1 MNQINLIINKI
12 RYSEDLVL
20 AYLFRFI
27 EVKIEKNDKDY
38 IQIQELKMKDEYNVM
53 YELFNLH
60 YIRTKLVFEKEG
72 TINDELKMVNNFKGK
87 LNPINQSF
95 IMTPGTGITDDD
107 NNKIN
112 KKAKKTKRKDDSSSE
127 EEQQSLKELTKE
139 GINKIQTRNSTEIE
153 DFMVKIY
160 L

>member
-1 MNQINLIINKI
+1 M
-12 RYSEDLVL
+12 VL

-53 YELFNLH
+53 YDLYNLH

-72 TINDELKMVNNFKGK
+72 TINDELKTINNFEGK

-95 IMTPGTGITDDD
+95 IITPGTGITDDG
-107 NNKIN
+107 NNKII
-112 KKAKKTKRKDDSSSE
+112 KKAKKTKK
-127 EEQQSLKELTKE
+127 KKM
-139 GINKIQTRNSTEIE
+139 IQVQKKNNNH
-153 DFMVKIY
+153 
-160 L
+160 